1 MKEVNRLVG
10 RDESVDCQGN
20 CSNKIETVVSPLP
33 LCANHNPYMEGHGF
47 PKTSGGLR
55 STAMVRLAERARQLW
70 DQITTRESAYQP
82 YQEEVDEEEQRKK
95 DKSDPVLP
103 QYQGGKKN
111 PKKGEVVI
119 SRVEAALSDSRTF
132 VITLSCRLS

>member
-1 MKEVNRLVG
+1 
-10 RDESVDCQGN
+10 
-20 CSNKIETVVSPLP
+20 
-33 LCANHNPYMEGHGF
+33 MEGHGF

-82 YQEEVDEEEQRKK
+82 YQEEVEEEEQRKK
-95 DKSDPVLP
+95 DKRDPVLP
-103 QYQGGKKN
+103 QYQGGKKS
-111 PKKGEVVI
+111 PKKGEVVN

-132 VITLSCRLS
+132 VITLSCRLSEVFGWIVAWHLNFAIFIVDHKFHSNCTHSWNTAAK

>member
-1 MKEVNRLVG
+1 
-10 RDESVDCQGN
+10 
-20 CSNKIETVVSPLP
+20 
-33 LCANHNPYMEGHGF
+33 MEGHGF

-82 YQEEVDEEEQRKK
+82 YQEEVEEEEQRKK
-95 DKSDPVLP
+95 DKIDPVLP
-103 QYQGGKKN
+103 QYQGGKKSS
-111 PKKGEVVI
+111 KKGEVVN

-132 VITLSCRLS
+132 VITLSCRLSKVFGWIMACHLKFAIFYCGS